1 MGVLGK
7 ILVFV
12 NLVFSLLTA
21 GLIIVVFTTRE
32 NWRQAYQKSQNNML
46 VVQAA
51 AKADVDAA
59 DARVAEKD
67 KLYQA
72 LDREKKAAEA
82 AKVKTEEDLKKAK
95 DDLVAFQKSHD
106 KNTTNID
113 ATTQELNRRKTEV
126 EALQKLLAERE
137 QKITNIDL
145 QMATLRDQKVQF
157 EVQYKAAKEKLTSLM
172 SQNEALVKENSQL
185 KAQLGNIQTQPSAV
199 TKTVP
204 PEDARGTVKTVQNDL
219 ATITIGTDAGVNVGN
234 VLQVYRTRPQPEYLG
249 TLTILAATPNEAV
262 GRLTGPKRNQ
272 VKVGDEVAAR
282 VLPN

>member
-7 ILVFV
+7 ILVFI

-32 NWRQAYQKSQNNML
+32 NWRQAYQKAEANMR

-51 AKADVDAA
+51 AQADVAAA
-59 DARVAEKD
+59 DQRVLEKD
-67 KLYQA
+67 KLHQA

-82 AKVKTEEDLKKAK
+82 AKAKTEEELKKAK
-95 DDLVAFQKSHD
+95 DDLVAFQNIHE
-106 KNTTNID
+106 KNTTNVD

-137 QKITNIDL
+137 QKITDIDL

-157 EVQYKAAKEKLTSLM
+157 EVQYKAAKEKLNSLM
-172 SQNEALVKENSQL
+172 TQNEALVKENGQL
-185 KAQLGNIQTQPSAV
+185 KAQLGNIQTLPSTV

-204 PEDARGTVKTVQNDL
+204 PEDARGTVKTVQNEL
-219 ATITIGTDAGVNVGN
+219 ATITIGTDAGINVGN
-234 VLQVYRTRPQPEYLG
+234 VLQVYRVRPQPEYLG
-249 TLTILAATPNEAV
+249 TLTILAATPHEAV
-262 GRLTGPKRNQ
+262 GRLSGAKRSQ
-272 VKVGDEVAAR
+272 VRVGDEVAAR

>member
-21 GLIIVVFTTRE
+21 GLIIVVFTTRT
-32 NWRQAYQKSQNNML
+32 NWRDANKKLETNMA

-51 AKADVDAA
+51 AAADVAA
-59 DARVAEKD
+59 AEARVLEKD

-82 AKVKTEEDLKKAK
+82 ARVKTEEEVKKAK
-95 DDLVAFQKSHD
+95 DDLVAFQKAHD

-126 EALQKLLAERE
+126 EDLQKRLAERE
-137 QKITNIDL
+137 QRITNIDL

-185 KAQLGNIQTQPSAV
+185 KAQLGNIQTQPSTIA
-199 TKTVP
+199 KTVP
-204 PEDARGTVKTVQNDL
+204 PEDARGTVKLVQGDL

-234 VLQVYRTRPQPEYLG
+234 VLQVYRTKPQPEYLG
-249 TLTILAATPNEAV
+249 TLTILASTPNEAV

-272 VKVGDEVAAR
+272 VKVNDEVAAR